1 MKSKAIC
8 LLVIFLLN
16 TVVGLGCALTMEG
29 NHHDENHSHADR
41 HGQKDKPIT
50 RLISSTEDHCCK
62 TLVNDL
68 VAQSKLIPDSAKAQV
83 ALSFIWLPDFSY
95 KLFAPLISTQLEQ
108 RFYVDHRS
116 RPPNEDIR
124 IVIQSFQI

>member
-29 NHHDENHSHADR
+29 HHAENHSHADG
-41 HGQKDKPIT
+41 HEHKDKLVT

-68 VAQSKLIPDSAKAQV
+68 VAQSKLIPDSAKTQA
-83 ALSFIWLPDFSY
+83 ALSVIWLPDFAY
-95 KLFAPLISTQLEQ
+95 KLFVPLISTQLEQ